1 MSSKKFTDLN
11 AGTIGAGS
19 IFAQAQE
26 PALSGDPYTSTKVSA
41 TQIANYVAKGQA
53 FTELN
58 NQTII
63 QAITG
68 GSGAGTII
76 LTMAQ
81 YLALTPAAQTD
92 GHIYVISDFACLFC
106 YGRQYRAVQKLTQA
120 QYDQLSTAEKNDGT
134 LYIIT
139 DAATSI
145 GDADDVDLTG
155 LAAGNILRAVSDGQG
170 GIIFKPFAFNVTT
183 SDNNKLLGVSVSGS
197 DISVGAV
204 TLTDSNIQAVK
215 GSYSGIQGVYGGYI
229 SSSKNYFD
237 FFIPFNTNGL
247 TSITNISFT
256 SITVLTANGL
266 SDNPF
271 SSYTIDVTPMGL
283 FVDCR
288 YSSTQATATS
298 GTVTFSGMAFTA
310 S

>member
-1 MSSKKFTDLN
+1 MSKKFTELN

-26 PALSGDPYTSTKVSA
+26 PALSGDPFISTKVSA

-58 NQTII
+58 NHTLIE
-63 QAITG
+63 AITG
-68 GSGAGTII
+68 GSGAGTVI

-81 YLALTPAAQTD
+81 YLALTPAQQTD

-106 YGRQYRAVQKLTQA
+106 YGRQYRAMQKLTQA
-120 QYDQLSTAEKNDGT
+120 QYNQLSSAEQNDGT

-145 GDADDVDLTG
+145 GDVDDVDLTG

-170 GIIFKPFAFNVTT
+170 GIIFKPFVFNVTT

-197 DISVGAV
+197 DISVEAV
-204 TLTDSNIQAVK
+204 STNCDVSKIKFIHFENVVVSSSLNPAGVIKSSAIDSNILATTFQFLQIMN
-215 GSYSGIQGVYGGYI
+215 SSSGIVYGAYVRKDNGNICAGEVIPASNAYQI
-229 SSSKNYFD
+229 SG
-237 FFIPFNTNGL
+237 FIYL
-247 TSITNISFT
+247 
-256 SITVLTANGL
+256 A
-266 SDNPF
+266 
-271 SSYTIDVTPMGL
+271 
-283 FVDCR
+283 
-288 YSSTQATATS
+288 
-298 GTVTFSGMAFTA
+298 
-310 S
+310 